1 MKLACVFP
9 GQGSQVVG
17 MGKDFYQNFSQAAE
31 IFDWADDILETKL
44 SKIIFEGPE
53 SDLVQTKVSQAAI
66 FVTSVA
72 IYRCLEQLTP
82 LSPQFMAGLSLGEY
96 TALHL
101 SGKLDFVSTL
111 KLLQRRSELM
121 QQACQD
127 FPGTMAAVLG
137 ADNEVVEQTVLSLSD
152 VWIANY
158 NCPGQ
163 IVISGTHA
171 GVENATSKLKEA
183 GIRKVIPLNVSG
195 AFHSGLM
202 QEPQN
207 LLRPF
212 IESSNIETSSV
223 ALIMNST
230 AKEAKTSQEVKNNLI
245 AQVASS
251 VRFHQSV
258 VLMQQMGV
266 DVFVEFGVGKT
277 LSGLIRKISK
287 DCRVFSL
294 EKVTDLDG
302 LAQNIH
308 NGVVCQCN

>member
-17 MGKDFYQNFSQAAE
+17 MGKDFYENFPKALE
-31 IFDWADDILETKL
+31 IFQWADDILNTKL
-44 SKIIFEGPE
+44 SKIIFEGSE

-72 IYRCLEQLTP
+72 MYRCLEQLAP
-82 LSPQFMAGLSLGEY
+82 ISPRFMAGLSLGEY

-101 SGKLDFVSTL
+101 SGKLDFVNTL
-111 KLLQRRSELM
+111 KLLQKRAELM

-137 ADNEVVEQTVLSLSD
+137 ADDEIVEKIIAQLD
-152 VWIANY
+152 GVWIANY

-171 GVENATSKLKEA
+171 GIELATAQLKES
-183 GIRKVIPLNVSG
+183 GVRKIIPLNVSG

-202 QEPQN
+202 KDPQN
-207 LLRPF
+207 RLKPF
-212 IESSNIETSSV
+212 VDAVNITSSDV

-230 AKEAKTSQEVKNNLI
+230 AKEGAFPQDIKANLI
-245 AQVASS
+245 SQVASS
-251 VRFHQSV
+251 VRFRQSV
-258 VLMQQMGV
+258 VFMKENGV
-266 DVFVEFGVGKT
+266 DTFIEIGVGKT
-277 LSGLIRKISK
+277 LFGLIRKTLKESK
-287 DCRVFSL
+287 VFAL
-294 EKVTDLDG
+294 EKVADLDG
-302 LAQNIH
+302 LIQNIQ
-308 NGVVCQCN
+308 NGIVCHCN

>member
-17 MGKDFYQNFSQAAE
+17 MGKDFYQNFPKSAE

-72 IYRCLEQLTP
+72 IYRSLEQLMP
-82 LSPQFMAGLSLGEY
+82 LTPQFMAGLSLGEY

-101 SGKLDFVSTL
+101 SGKLDFASTL
-111 KLLQRRSELM
+111 KLLQRRADLM
-121 QQACQD
+121 QQACQN

-137 ADNEVVEQTVLSLSD
+137 ADLEVIEQVVLNSD
-152 VWIANY
+152 QVWIANY

-163 IVISGTHA
+163 VVISGTHA
-171 GVENATSKLKEA
+171 GIEIATLKLKEA

-202 QEPQN
+202 QEPQK

-212 IESSNIETSSV
+212 IETSDIKSSSI

-230 AKEAKTSQEVKNNLI
+230 AKEAKTSQEIKDNLV

-266 DVFVEFGVGKT
+266 NTFVEFGVGKT

-287 DCRVFSL
+287 DSKIFSL
-294 EKVTDLDG
+294 EKVTDIDD

-308 NGVVCQCN
+308 DGVVC